1 MLAYAFW
8 VYYITNFLSIPIIE
22 VKSGFVCNEMS
33 KYYDKGNFFLL
44 IFILSFYIPLVN
56 IFVTN
61 GWFFVLNGIKHSK
74 FYKNSRPLY
83 IKICCSSHL
92 FNYFFNSASM
102 LLILCIW
109 ISGIIN
115 TDKDYFSAVC

>member
-8 VYYITNFLSIPIIE
+8 IYYITNFLSMPIIE
-22 VKSGFVCNEMS
+22 VKPGFVCSEMS

-61 GWFFVLNGIKHSK
+61 G
-74 FYKNSRPLY
+74 
-83 IKICCSSHL
+83 
-92 FNYFFNSASM
+92 
-102 LLILCIW
+102 
-109 ISGIIN
+109 
-115 TDKDYFSAVC
+115 